1 MGEAALAREF
11 ARQPPREELKSIA
24 ALWRD
29 YMWRYVEADRQDP
42 AVSFTAKARN
52 LNEAIFRACDSRGE
66 DGKMFFHQGRVW
78 EINRH
83 QFAANLQ
90 RSKTI
95 FKIRHAIN
103 FEALFEIVDR
113 VGQKTNGIGSV
124 TIYDVTSRLAAYLGM
139 EAEWL
144 HFHAGV
150 KEGLK
155 ALGVD
160 LPEDGKIH
168 REDLPSFWHDKN
180 MDLAE
185 SFFCGYR
192 SEIEKVTK
200 LKRKRMRHK
209 RQKVKTT

>member
-1 MGEAALAREF
+1 MGEAALKREF
-11 ARQPPREELKSIA
+11 ERLPPREELTSIA

-29 YMWRYVEADRQDP
+29 YLWRYVEAGRQDP
-42 AVSFTAKARN
+42 AVPYTEAARN
-52 LNEAIFRACDSRGE
+52 LNEAIFRACDSRGK

-90 RSKTI
+90 RPKPL
-95 FKIRHAIN
+95 FKISHAIN
-103 FEALFEIVDR
+103 FEDLFRIIDQ
-113 VGQKTNGIGSV
+113 VGIRTKGIGAV

-155 ALGVD
+155 ALGVE

-168 REDLPSFWHDKN
+168 REDLPRFWHDKN

-192 SEIEKVTK
+192 SEIERVVR
-200 LKRKRMRHK
+200 LRRKRMKMRK
-209 RQKVKTT
+209 KVKNT